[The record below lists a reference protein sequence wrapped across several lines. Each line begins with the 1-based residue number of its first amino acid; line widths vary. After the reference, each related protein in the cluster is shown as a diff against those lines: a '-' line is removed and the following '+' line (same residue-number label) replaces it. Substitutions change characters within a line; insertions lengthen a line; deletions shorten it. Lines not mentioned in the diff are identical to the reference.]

1 MDRKN
6 PAQTLPFYQTGYHDK
21 HTATWWSKTEKHISG
36 LPIHMIYMHN
46 HASSCVQKNTKH
58 SDTATHTHIP
68 HFHRDQH
75 QSHPALASKSAT
87 EHASCSRRPLHT
99 KRSAGWIDRSMHKVA
114 GAGTPPVS
122 MRHSTTLIRER
133 RRRSTAT
140 GSCSRMG
147 PCAVRLCLWPGGS
160 V

>member
-1 MDRKN
+1 
-6 PAQTLPFYQTGYHDK
+6 
-21 HTATWWSKTEKHISG
+21 
-36 LPIHMIYMHN
+36 
-46 HASSCVQKNTKH
+46 
-58 SDTATHTHIP
+58 
-68 HFHRDQH
+68 
-75 QSHPALASKSAT
+75 
-87 EHASCSRRPLHT
+87 
-99 KRSAGWIDRSMHKVA
+99 
-114 GAGTPPVS
+114 VS